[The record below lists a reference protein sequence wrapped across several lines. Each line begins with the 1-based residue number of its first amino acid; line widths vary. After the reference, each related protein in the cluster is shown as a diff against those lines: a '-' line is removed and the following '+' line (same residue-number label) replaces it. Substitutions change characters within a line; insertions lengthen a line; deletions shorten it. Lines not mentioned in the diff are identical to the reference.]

1 MPSESWL
8 YEKTTQPN
16 LAQRI
21 LKRLSQVTSSC
32 ATRVA
37 MATSTSTA
45 TAATGRAPVYFVS
58 HGGPNIMYDV
68 EHPAFH
74 QLQKIG
80 KEITT
85 KVKPKAIVV
94 FSAHWQAAAGSKVE
108 VNTAESTDLIYD
120 YHGFPDHYYKHKY
133 PNVGSKELAEKV
145 LGLLKEAGIESE
157 GVRRGPDHGVFTP
170 FTCMFDPED
179 NPLGVPLVQV
189 SLFSQEDPNMHYAL
203 GKAVSKLRDEG
214 VVIIGSGMAVHNLRD
229 LRSAMMSGGPLDY
242 VAPFDS
248 ALKEAVTNVTL
259 GEERKTKLA
268 ELLHRNDARRAHPTF
283 EHLLPVH
290 IASGAAGDDKAI
302 QLWTL
307 PEMSMSWAQYRFGEV
322 QS

>member
-1 MPSESWL
+1 
-8 YEKTTQPN
+8 
-16 LAQRI
+16 
-21 LKRLSQVTSSC
+21 
-32 ATRVA
+32 
-37 MATSTSTA
+37 
-45 TAATGRAPVYFVS
+45 
-58 HGGPNIMYDV
+58 MYDV

-74 QLQKIG
+74 QLQEIG

-94 FSAHWQAAAGSKVE
+94 FSAHWQAAAAATGSKVE
-108 VNTAESTDLIYD
+108 VNTAEFTDLIYD
-120 YHGFPDHYYKHKY
+120 YNNFPDHYYKHKY

-157 GVRRGPDHGVFTP
+157 GVKRGLDHGVFVP
-170 FTCMFDPED
+170 FTCMFNPED

-189 SLFSQEDPNMHYAL
+189 SLFGQEDPDMHYAL

-229 LRSAMMSGGPLDY
+229 LRSARMSGGLLDY
-242 VAPFDS
+242 VVPFDN
-248 ALKEAVTNVTL
+248 AIKEAVTSVTS
-259 GEERKTKLA
+259 GEERKIKLA
-268 ELLHRNDARRAHPTF
+268 ELLRRDDARSAHPTF

-290 IASGAAGDDKAI
+290 IASGAAGDDKAV

>member
-1 MPSESWL
+1 MCWISL
-8 YEKTTQPN
+8 TATQPN

-21 LKRLSQVTSSC
+21 LQKLSRATSSC
-32 ATRVA
+32 ATRAA

-45 TAATGRAPVYFVS
+45 TTAAAGCTPVYFVS
-58 HGGPNIMYDV
+58 HGGPNLMYQV

-85 KVKPKAIVV
+85 KVKPKAVVV
-94 FSAHWQAAAGSKVE
+94 FSAHWQAAGSKVE
-108 VNTAESTDLIYD
+108 VNTAEFTDLIYD
-120 YHGFPDHYYKHKY
+120 YYGFPDRYYKHKY
-133 PNVGSKELAEKV
+133 PNVGSQELAEKV
-145 LGLLKEAGIESE
+145 LGLLEEAGIESE
-157 GVRRGPDHGVFTP
+157 GVKRGLDHGVFAP
-170 FTCMFDPED
+170 FTCMFGPEE

-189 SLFSQEDPNMHYAL
+189 SLFGQEDPNMHYAL

-229 LRSAMMSGGPLDY
+229 LRSAMMSGELLDY
-242 VAPFDS
+242 VVPFDE
-248 ALKEAVTNVTL
+248 AIKEAVTNVAS
-259 GEERKTKLA
+259 GEERKAKLA
-268 ELLHRNDARRAHPTF
+268 ELLGRSDARNAHPTF

-290 IASGAAGDDKAI
+290 IASGAAGDDKAV